1 MNKFITKGKMGAVL
15 KGLSYIA
22 SFIIVIFLLYN
33 YVFFVIIVP
42 SPSMYP
48 TIEVGDRILTTRIH
62 NTSSI
67 NRGDI
72 LVFYSDEFQEV
83 MVKRVIGLPNDK
95 IVINT
100 KGEVFVNNQK
110 LDEPYVKYN
119 DELSGTFEVPDG
131 EYFFLGDFREH
142 SYDSRKWENP
152 YIPKSKILGQAK
164 LMLFPLQRI
173 ELIK

>member
-1 MNKFITKGKMGAVL
+1 MGAVI

-22 SFIIVIFLLYN
+22 SFIIVIILLYN

-42 SPSMYP
+42 SSSMYP

-67 NRGDI
+67 KRGDI

-110 LDEPYVKYN
+110 LNESYVKYN

-142 SYDSRKWENP
+142 SYDSRKWKYP
-152 YIPKSKILGQAK
+152 YIPISKILGQAK
-164 LMLFPLQRI
+164 VILFPLQKI

>member
-1 MNKFITKGKMGAVL
+1 MGAVL

>member
-95 IVINT
+95 IVIST

-119 DELSGTFEVPDG
+119 DELRGTFEVPDG

-164 LMLFPLQRI
+164 LILFPLQRI